1 MSLRVSAVGKGGKA
15 ISTEERNV
23 VRREYDNKQVSK
35 DNKNKI
41 PNKSNEVMIYK
52 DSIKNLC
59 VYNLLK
65 SFILVEI
72 LCRINMLRL

>member
-1 MSLRVSAVGKGGKA
+1 M
-15 ISTEERNV
+15 